1 MSHLDD
7 LKDWVRSDQERAVFL
22 EEVRLRLPAHHVE
35 RITRLLEC
43 LIWLLSLLQK
53 KDLSIAK
60 LRQLCF
66 GATTESA
73 RNVSG
78 KGPKDPKTPQAKG
91 HGRNSHGQYT
101 GARRVRV
108 AHPTLR
114 PGDRCPGCT
123 KGKVR
128 PKKEPAVAITGN
140 RNDQPR
146 CTCATGWIGTIP
158 KGT

>member
-1 MSHLDD
+1 MPHFDE
-7 LKDWVRSDQERAVFL
+7 LKGWLSSERERKVFL
-22 EEVRLRLPAHHVE
+22 EEIRSRLTADQVE
-35 RITRLLEC
+35 RISRLLEC
-43 LIWLLSLLQK
+43 LIWLLSVLQK
-53 KDLSIAK
+53 KDVSIAK

-73 RNVSG
+73 RNVCGRESPKEKP
-78 KGPKDPKTPQAKG
+78 KGKG
-91 HGRNSHGQYT
+91 HGRNSHCQYT